1 MRGRTGGMAAA
12 LSALALVAAA
22 GGGGGGSQPEPAT
35 SQGGGT
41 GGEVS
46 IRSCTPQN
54 PLIPANTNEVC
65 GGNLL
70 DAIDA
75 KLVHYNADT
84 AAPELDIAESIETKD
99 NQTFTV
105 KLTTPVHVLVVL
117 WLKAAAGG
125 IVKGVQMN
133 FRSGRCCTG
142 T

>member
-12 LSALALVAAA
+12 LSALALVAA
-22 GGGGGGSQPEPAT
+22 GCGGGGGSEPQPGT
-35 SQGGGT
+35 SQAGGQ
-41 GGEVS
+41 GGEIA

-75 KLVHYNADT
+75 KLVHYDADT

-105 KLTTPVHVLVVL
+105 KLKPGYKFHDGCEV
-117 WLKAAAGG
+117 KAKYFVEAWSWKA
-125 IVKGVQMN
+125 
-133 FRSGRCCTG
+133 
-142 T
+142 